1 MQPTETLSIDYSND
15 MNNLH
20 YFDASIFGLNFRF
33 EVTDPSIES
42 LFFLAFPSAK
52 KLSII
57 DGGEQPIFGVCID
70 VQVPEISYT
79 REAFCYQFSGD
90 TYVAENRYGSVVV
103 GLQTNSAEARVSR
116 LMLDDTDY
124 FISQVLHFIGFL
136 FLCWNQRIPVH
147 AAAVNKEGHTLLLIG
162 QSGIGK
168 SSLTYA
174 CWKQGWNIL
183 SEDTTFLHLADG
195 IQIWGNPLA
204 IHLLPESQ
212 ELFPELA
219 NIPVIDLPNG
229 KKKRRIP
236 LLQQKDFVSKKI
248 SLCFLEAKRESRDS
262 VVETVKSHQVIQ
274 YLQNTTDSGF
284 DLPFPGKADVMDS
297 LGKLPAFR
305 VSIGSD
311 IDLAVKTLS
320 ELVEYSSK

>member
-1 MQPTETLSIDYSND
+1 
-15 MNNLH
+15 MNKSY
-20 YFDASIFGLNFRF
+20 YFGASIFGLNFRF
-33 EVTDPSIES
+33 EVNDPAIEG
-42 LFFLAFPSAK
+42 LFFLAFPSAR
-52 KLSII
+52 KLSVV
-57 DGGEQPIFGVCID
+57 DECEQPAFAVCINI
-70 VQVPEISYT
+70 QESEISYT
-79 REAFCYQFSGD
+79 REVFRYQFSGD
-90 TYVAENRYGSVVV
+90 TYVAENRYGAVVV
-103 GLQTNSAEARVSR
+103 GLQTNCAEAHISR

-147 AAAVNKEGHTLLLIG
+147 AAAVNREGNTLLLIG
-162 QSGIGK
+162 QSGVGK

-195 IQIWGNPLA
+195 MQIWGNPLA

-219 NIPVIDLPNG
+219 NTPVVDLPNG
-229 KKKRRIP
+229 KSKRRIP
-236 LLQQKDFVSKKI
+236 LVQQKDFASKKI
-248 SLCFLEAKRESRDS
+248 SLCFLEAKRESTDS

-274 YLQNTTDSGF
+274 YLQNNTDSGF

-297 LGKLPAFR
+297 LGKLSAFR

-311 IDLAVKTLS
+311 IDLAVQTLS
-320 ELVEYSSK
+320 ELVEYPSK